1 MSKIVFKTPSNQK
14 EYKEYDL
21 FRWEILRK
29 PIGKDITSLKDK
41 FEESAFHLI
50 GVKDKEII
58 ACGRLHFNNKD
69 EAQIRYMAV
78 SENLQGTGIGKQI
91 LDLHEKNAKE
101 NNAKRIILNAR
112 DHAIGFYKI
121 LGYKTEKKYNGS
133 DTGIP
138 HTTMKKNIIISSV

>member
-1 MSKIVFKTPSNQK
+1 MNEIIFKTPTNQK
-14 EYKEYDL
+14 EHKEYDL
-21 FRWEILRK
+21 FRWKILRK
-29 PIGKDITSLKDK
+29 PIGKDISSLKDK
-41 FEESAFHLI
+41 FEESAYHLI
-50 GVKDKEII
+50 GIKDKKII

-78 SENLQGTGIGKQI
+78 SKNLQGIGIGKQI
-91 LDLHEKNAKE
+91 LDLLEKNAKE

-121 LGYKTEKKYNGS
+121 SGYKTEKKYNGS

-138 HTTMKKNIIISSV
+138 HTTMKKNIIIS

>member
-29 PIGKDITSLKDK
+29 PIGKDINSLKDE

-50 GVKDKEII
+50 GVKNKKII

-78 SENLQGTGIGKQI
+78 AKNLQGNGLGKQV
-91 LDLHEKNAKE
+91 LKLLEKNAKK
-101 NNAKRIILNAR
+101 NHAKRIVLNAR
-112 DHAIGFYKI
+112 DHAIDFYRI
-121 LGYKTEKKYNGS
+121 SGYRTVKKYNGS

-138 HTTMKKNIIISSV
+138 HTTMKKNISIFSI

>member
-1 MSKIVFKTPSNQK
+1 MNEIIFKTPTNQK

-21 FRWEILRK
+21 FRWKILRK
-29 PIGKDITSLKDK
+29 PIGKDISSLKDK
-41 FEESAFHLI
+41 FEESAYHLI
-50 GVKDKEII
+50 GIKDKKII

-78 SENLQGTGIGKQI
+78 SKNLQGVGIGKQI
-91 LDLHEKNAKE
+91 LDLLEKNAKK

-112 DHAIGFYKI
+112 DHAIGFYQI
-121 LGYKTEKKYNGS
+121 SGYKTEKKYNGS

-138 HTTMKKNIIISSV
+138 HTTMKKNIIIS